1 MASRTL
7 RFRSPPSSTG
17 RGRRT
22 CRSSWYRAPSISS
35 IAGCI
40 FCATSS
46 SPIADERPLGARR
59 TQIVRRQRS
68 RIRRRPAGGL
78 RRMLRHGGG
87 RYRGA
92 DPGASR
98 LRGACRPGGF
108 AHQHALGR
116 HEAAADAGARA
127 GERSAARIHG
137 RADHRP
143 RPAGASPDLGAAAQA
158 DAGRQDAGADDAFH
172 GGGRAAVPPPR
183 HPGQRPHHRRRL
195 AAHAD
200 RRAHRIAGRRGA
212 WRGPRGVDGAREGD
226 LPARRARGRH
236 SLLLCRGRR
245 ACPAEPC
252 RAERA
257 RIPAPPGK
265 PGRCLSETDRARSE
279 GLMSLRWVAVWRRN
293 MLVWRKLMAASVLT
307 NLADPLIML
316 FGLGY
321 GLGVLLPS
329 IEGMPYIVF
338 FAAGSL
344 CTATMYTA
352 SFESM
357 FSGFSR
363 MHGQK
368 TWDAILYA
376 PLVIDDIVTGE
387 VMWAASKAWLT
398 GSTILAVIVVF
409 GFAASPLVLLT
420 LPAAF
425 LVGLAFSSV
434 GLVMTVLAR
443 NWDFF
448 SFYMTLVMTPMM
460 MISGVFFPAE
470 RLPAPL
476 LAVAQALP
484 LYHGVA
490 LVRPMMAG
498 NAPEQSLLHIAVLL
512 GYAAVGYLLAIRF
525 ARKRF
530 SE

>member
-1 MASRTL
+1 
-7 RFRSPPSSTG
+7 
-17 RGRRT
+17 
-22 CRSSWYRAPSISS
+22 
-35 IAGCI
+35 
-40 FCATSS
+40 
-46 SPIADERPLGARR
+46 
-59 TQIVRRQRS
+59 
-68 RIRRRPAGGL
+68 
-78 RRMLRHGGG
+78 
-87 RYRGA
+87 
-92 DPGASR
+92 
-98 LRGACRPGGF
+98 
-108 AHQHALGR
+108 
-116 HEAAADAGARA
+116 
-127 GERSAARIHG
+127 
-137 RADHRP
+137 
-143 RPAGASPDLGAAAQA
+143 
-158 DAGRQDAGADDAFH
+158 
-172 GGGRAAVPPPR
+172 
-183 HPGQRPHHRRRL
+183 
-195 AAHAD
+195 
-200 RRAHRIAGRRGA
+200 
-212 WRGPRGVDGAREGD
+212 
-226 LPARRARGRH
+226 
-236 SLLLCRGRR
+236 
-245 ACPAEPC
+245 
-252 RAERA
+252 
-257 RIPAPPGK
+257 
-265 PGRCLSETDRARSE
+265 
-279 GLMSLRWVAVWRRN
+279 MSLRWVAVWGRN

-321 GLGVLLPS
+321 GLGALLPS
-329 IEGMPYIVF
+329 VEGMPYIAF

-376 PLVIDDIVTGE
+376 PLVIDDIVAGE

-425 LVGLAFSSV
+425 LVGLAFSSI

-470 RLPAPL
+470 RLPTPL
-476 LAVAQALP
+476 LAVAQVLP
-484 LYHGVA
+484 LYHGVE
-490 LVRPMMAG
+490 LVRPVIAG
-498 NAPEQSLLHIAVLL
+498 RLPEQPLLHVLVLL
-512 GYAAVGYLLAIRF
+512 GYAAAGYSLAIYF
-525 ARKRF
+525 ARRRF